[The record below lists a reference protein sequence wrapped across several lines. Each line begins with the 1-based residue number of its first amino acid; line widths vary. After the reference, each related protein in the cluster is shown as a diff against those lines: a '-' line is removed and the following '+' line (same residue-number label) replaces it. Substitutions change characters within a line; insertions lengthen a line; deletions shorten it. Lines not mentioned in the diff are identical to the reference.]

1 MYATSAIANQATNY
15 STELY
20 GKQLLEQLPPDAIL
34 FCEYSWFPL
43 LYLQQV
49 ERQRPDLT
57 FLLQGEVLFPNYF
70 TLISNKRFPNIHHVT
85 SDKPITI
92 STTDYF
98 WLLSR
103 VNAKEHPLF
112 WDPSPEEHIDFGGRL
127 LPQGLLFA
135 FHPDDTIDMTPDI
148 LRIHWKLL
156 SRSTNR
162 ILQGNLEDS
171 TTYLLAHKLNLIAR
185 DFRSRH
191 LLTEA
196 TKTYQAALSMR
207 PADHRTRNNY
217 GALLL
222 SQGELSKALEQF
234 NASYDENPLNLQVN
248 RNMGRV
254 LLRLGD
260 PAQAAHFFERAL
272 AFGATGE
279 DAYAQ
284 LGEAY
289 AKAGRFS
296 SALSAMQSALT
307 QLRKQNLRNPDDES
321 LQKSM
326 DLLQA
331 MDTLHR
337 GAATVWQ
344 ASQVRVESLLR
355 LLCGRA

>member
-1 MYATSAIANQATNY
+1 
-15 STELY
+15 
-20 GKQLLEQLPPDAIL
+20 
-34 FCEYSWFPL
+34 
-43 LYLQQV
+43 
-49 ERQRPDLT
+49 
-57 FLLQGEVLFPNYF
+57 
-70 TLISNKRFPNIHHVT
+70 
-85 SDKPITI
+85 
-92 STTDYF
+92 
-98 WLLSR
+98 LSR
-103 VNAKEHPLF
+103 INAKDHPLF
-112 WDPSPEEHIDFGGRL
+112 WDPSPEERIDFGGRL

-135 FHPDDTIDMTPDI
+135 FHPDDTLAMTPDI

-222 SQGELSKALEQF
+222 SQGELAKALEQF
-234 NASYDENPLNLQVN
+234 NASYDANPLNLQVN

-279 DAYAQ
+279 DAYVQ

-296 SALSAMQSALT
+296 SALSAMQSAIT
-307 QLRKQNLRNPDDES
+307 QLRKQNLRNPDNES

-326 DLLQA
+326 NLLQQWIHYIEA
-331 MDTLHR
+331 QLQSGTPAR
-337 GAATVWQ
+337 
-344 ASQVRVESLLR
+344 
-355 LLCGRA
+355 